1 MMQDKKV
8 WLSASLQVR
17 GDQLLYEV
25 LGTCAEEVLNSED
38 IIIIIHLPPIL
49 VHILFYMQYEQT
61 LVQVNY
67 PPQV

>member
-1 MMQDKKV
+1 MMQDKKG
-8 WLSASLQVR
+8 WLSASLQAR

-25 LGTCAEEVLNSED
+25 LGSSAEEVLNSED
-38 IIIIIHLPPIL
+38 IIIIHSTPIL
-49 VHILFYMQYEQT
+49 GLILFYMQYEQT